1 MANGTDIA
9 KAYVQIIP
17 SAEGIKG
24 KLEEIM
30 GDEADSAGKKSGG
43 KFGQAFGNVLKTAGK
58 IGAAALGAAAT
69 GIGALTKSA
78 VEGYAAYEQLV
89 GGVETLFGAGGATLQ
104 EFAASI
110 GKTAEG
116 AMDEYGRMMTAQN
129 TVLRNASDAF
139 KTAGLSTNE
148 YMETVTSFSASLISS
163 LEGDTLAAAN
173 AADLAIRDMSDNANK
188 MGTDMGAIQNAY
200 QGFAKQNYTMLDNL
214 KLGYG
219 GTKEEMSRLVA
230 DAEKLDSTFRVARD
244 ENDKL
249 VYSFADI
256 VRAINIVQTDMGITG
271 TTAKEAAS
279 TISGSVNMMKGAWAN
294 LVAGFGNGNADME
307 KLFGDLV
314 SSAETVLGNIL
325 PVAEQALGGIADA
338 AGRLA
343 PVIAE
348 KLPGIAQTVL
358 PPLVSA
364 AGTLISGLLDALIQS
379 LPTLIPVAFEAI
391 STIATG
397 LIENLPTIISTG
409 LDVLVSLA
417 QGIADNLPTLIPTI
431 VDVVLQIV
439 DTLTQPD
446 TLSSLVDASI
456 AIIVGLA
463 EGLIEAIP
471 QLLEK
476 APEIVANL
484 VDAIVE
490 NAPKLLRAAFEL
502 IKKIG
507 EGIRDNFHLILQKG
521 GEIVGKVVSGIGDAI
536 SKLWDVGMDIVRG
549 IWKGISDGFGW
560 IKEKISGWIG
570 NVMDF
575 IKGLFGIKSP
585 SKWAENIIGLNIA
598 KGIGVGF
605 VDGIPAVEQAMRDN
619 MPQLDPIQITGK
631 YGAVGNGYGYGPAYN
646 YGGVTIVIE
655 GRDKDAAQLARELQ
669 TELTRRTAGFDPWR
683 QPA

>member
-219 GTKEEMSRLVA
+219 GTKTEMERLLQDATALSGIEYDIDNLA
-230 DAEKLDSTFRVARD
+230 D
-244 ENDKL
+244 
-249 VYSFADI
+249 VYS
-256 VRAINIVQTDMGITG
+256 AIHVIQDELGITG
-271 TTAKEAAS
+271 TTAKEAS
-279 TISGSVNMMKGAWAN
+279 TTISGSIGMMKGAWAN
-294 LVAGFGNGNADME
+294 LVAGFGDGNADME

-314 SSAETVLGNIL
+314 SSAETVLGNLL
-325 PVAEQALGGIADA
+325 PVVENSLGGIADA
-338 AGRLA
+338 VGRLA

-348 KLPGIAQTVL
+348 KLPNITQTVL
-358 PPLVSA
+358 PPLIAA
-364 AGTLISGLLDALIQS
+364 AGTLVSGLLDALVQS
-379 LPTLIPVAFEAI
+379 LPTLIPVATDAI
-391 STIATG
+391 ITISNT
-397 LIENLPTIISTG
+397 LIENLPAII
-409 LDVLVSLA
+409 DAAMQILVSLA
-417 QGIADNLPTLIPTI
+417 TGIAENLPTLIPTI

-439 DTLTQPD
+439 D
-446 TLSSLVDASI
+446 SLIENVDLLIDA
-456 AIIVGLA
+456 AIEIIFALA
-463 EGLIEAIP
+463 DGLIESLP
-471 QLLEK
+471 RLLEK
-476 APEIVANL
+476 APEIVGKL
-484 VDAIVE
+484 VTAIVE
-490 NAPKLLRAAFEL
+490 NAPKLLKAAFEL
-502 IKKIG
+502 VKKIG
-507 EGIRDNFHLILQKG
+507 EGIRDNFHLIVQKG
-521 GEIVGKVVSGIGDAI
+521 GEIIGKVVSGITDGI
-536 SKLWDVGMDIVRG
+536 SRIWDVGMDIVRG

>member
-188 MGTDMGAIQNAY
+188 MGTDMASIQAAY
-200 QGFAKQNYTMLDNL
+200 QGFAKGQYQLLDNL
-214 KLGYG
+214 KIGYG
-219 GTKEEMSRLVA
+219 GTKTEMERLLQDATALSGIEYDIENLA
-230 DAEKLDSTFRVARD
+230 D
-244 ENDKL
+244 
-249 VYSFADI
+249 VYS
-256 VRAINIVQTDMGITG
+256 AIHVIQDELGITG
-271 TTAKEAAS
+271 TTAKEAS
-279 TISGSVNMMKGAWAN
+279 TTISGSIGMMKGAWAN
-294 LVAGFGNGNADME
+294 LVAGFGDGNADME

-314 SSAETVLGNIL
+314 SSAETVLGNLL
-325 PVAEQALGGIADA
+325 PVAEQAFGGIADA
-338 AGRLA
+338 VGRLA

-348 KLPGIAQTVL
+348 RIPGLVADVV
-358 PPLVSA
+358 PPLIVA
-364 AGTLISGLLDALIQS
+364 AGDLTM
-379 LPTLIPVAFEAI
+379 AFAK
-391 STIATG
+391 G
-397 LIENLPTIISTG
+397 LIENLPTITKTG
-409 LDVLVSLA
+409 LEVLVSLA
-417 QGIADNLPTLIPTI
+417 QGIAENLPTLIPTI
-431 VDVVLQIV
+431 VDVVTQIV

-446 TLSSLVDASI
+446 TLSALIDASI
-456 AIIVGLA
+456 AIMLALADGLIDA
-463 EGLIEAIP
+463 IPRLIEAIP
-471 QLLEK
+471 DIIENLVLAITSNGPKMVETGLRLVLKLAEGIIKSVAQLAAAAPQLIVALVNGIVNQFKALLDTGARIVTSVKDGFMQKIQDAKNWGRDLIQNFINGLLEK
-476 APEIVANL
+476 WNNLKQTISNIAQTIKNFLGFSEPEEGPLSDFHTYAP
-484 VDAIVE
+484 DMM
-490 NAPKLLRAAFEL
+490 EL
-502 IKKIG
+502 FAK
-507 EGIRDNFHLILQKG
+507 GIRDNEQ
-521 GEIVGKVVSGIGDAI
+521 VVKAQLAKSFDFGSFIEPVTIPVNPAYSG
-536 SKLWDVGMDIVRG
+536 R
-549 IWKGISDGFGW
+549 
-560 IKEKISGWIG
+560 
-570 NVMDF
+570 
-575 IKGLFGIKSP
+575 
-585 SKWAENIIGLNIA
+585 
-598 KGIGVGF
+598 
-605 VDGIPAVEQAMRDN
+605 
-619 MPQLDPIQITGK
+619 
-631 YGAVGNGYGYGPAYN
+631 YGAFGGYGPAYN